1 MEIKKILFVTDFEEL
16 WFDSLQSLMV
26 LRKAGLDHIVLLH
39 VIERSLGYYTAE
51 EKNKLREIAEVRFI
65 DWAQSI
71 YEEGLECGS
80 YIVVGDTVSKIQ
92 DTEKEEG
99 VDLVVIS
106 NQKRTKMEKLYIDSK
121 TLEFLRKT
129 SKPALVY
136 KYKQKSGKIND
147 KLFEVPLLAMDWSPA
162 ANRALEFLVG
172 LKSIVKK
179 IQVVHVATEKSM
191 EGLGSRGLQK
201 MERENRKKLDE
212 LCSALEGEGIDSE
225 YHFLVGD
232 LTLIEKAAQERNAT
246 MIVSGTSRKSAWQ
259 ARWLGSV
266 SQKLAEVSELP
277 ILLIS

>member
-1 MEIKKILFVTDFEEL
+1 MEIKRMLFVTDFEEL

-26 LRKAGLDHIVLLH
+26 LRETGLDHVVLLH
-39 VIERSLGYYTAE
+39 VIERSLGYYTTE
-51 EKNKLREIAEVRFI
+51 EKGKLTQIAEARFI

-92 DTEKEEG
+92 ETEKEED
-99 VDLVVIS
+99 VDLIVIS
-106 NQKRTKMEKLYIDSK
+106 RQKRGKIEKLYLDSK
-121 TLEFLRKT
+121 TLEFLRQT
-129 SKPALVY
+129 TKPTLVY
-136 KYKQKSGKIND
+136 KYKKKSGKIND
-147 KLFEVPLLAMDWSPA
+147 TLFDVPILAMDWSPA
-162 ANRALEFLVG
+162 ANRAIEFLVG
-172 LKSIVKK
+172 LKTIIKK

-201 MERENRKKLDE
+201 MERESRKRLDE
-212 LCSALEGEGIDSE
+212 LCNALEGEGIDAE

-246 MIVSGTSRKSAWQ
+246 IIVSGTSKKSAWQ

-266 SQKLAEVSELP
+266 SQQLAEVSELST
-277 ILLIS
+277 LLIP

>member
-26 LRKAGLDHIVLLH
+26 LREAGLDHIVLLH
-39 VIERSLGYYTAE
+39 IIQRSLGYYTTE

-92 DTEKEEG
+92 DTEKEED

-106 NQKRTKMEKLYIDSK
+106 NQKRTKMEKLYLDSK

-129 SKPALVY
+129 AKPALVY
-136 KYKQKSGKIND
+136 KYRQQSGKIND
-147 KLFEVPLLAMDWSPA
+147 RLFEVPLLAMDWSPA

-172 LKSIVKK
+172 IKNIIKK

-212 LCSALEGEGIDSE
+212 LCTALEEEGIDSE

-246 MIVSGTSRKSAWQ
+246 MIVSGTSKKSAWQ

-266 SQKLAEVSELP
+266 SQQLAEVSELP
-277 ILLIS
+277 VLLVP